1 MCVWPRRIDGN
12 QSSAGRGI
20 RSVEIQSIGAP
31 DQHPLPIGNTRA
43 ARCFKRSRTCTTML
57 LLRQTELNVRQ
68 DVASA
73 IARLEVA
80 ERRATQT
87 KGKLIPELQ
96 QALAD
101 MEKLFLAAE
110 PGVDVLKVIDIR
122 RKLLRARD
130 NYLDALWSVRQARAD
145 VLAATG
151 EPALEWGRAIEE
163 PKAEV
168 PPAAIGTPRP

>member
-1 MCVWPRRIDGN
+1 
-12 QSSAGRGI
+12 
-20 RSVEIQSIGAP
+20 
-31 DQHPLPIGNTRA
+31 
-43 ARCFKRSRTCTTML
+43 ML

-73 IARLEVA
+73 LARLEVA
-80 ERRATQT
+80 ERRVSQT
-87 KGKLIPELQ
+87 KDKLIPELQ
-96 QALAD
+96 QAVAD
-101 MEKLFLAAE
+101 MEKLFLAGE

-151 EPALEWGRAIEE
+151 EPALEWGNASEE
-163 PKAEV
+163 PKAEL
-168 PPAAIGTPRP
+168 PEAPFAAIGMPRR